1 MIRNFLTTAWLL
13 IYLLLMV
20 FTAIMCGSIFP
31 DLKKS
36 TGNFLSYYIII
47 SLLIGIFFT
56 TRELIKAIKKDK

>member
-20 FTAIMCGSIFP
+20 FTAIMYGSIFP

-47 SLLIGIFFT
+47 SLLIGFFFT